1 MTDILPTQPGRSEMY
16 SMKPLHQDA
25 TVEIPTCMYPMRN
38 IHATEDGGTDPDMKT
53 LVEKDKKITNDLVS
67 LTEEVKELSRRL
79 GHTFGESSPLVSGKV
94 KTQSALPADLPDGIM
109 DFVIS
114 ASVLLPAFS
123 AVLIGEFLKSQGIH
137 VATLTQK
144 HSSLTGEVPDN
155 FLAISGGLGSR
166 LQHDVE
172 KLVFTFLWKE
182 EQFCPSLML
191 STRLQSKITGDAN
204 IGRHLCRILCPQ
216 LYNEDDLDIAAN
228 IDKWIET
235 SVQMSNGNSKEKD
248 SAVKAMNSHLGR
260 NNYFC
265 GETITLA
272 DVTILASLLA
282 NSSYVKSLP
291 KNVKKWFLTVSSCFK
306 NTISHFNVPSAWSAQ

>member
-1 MTDILPTQPGRSEMY
+1 
-16 SMKPLHQDA
+16 MKNLHD
-25 TVEIPTCMYPMRN
+25 TGNGV
-38 IHATEDGGTDPDMKT
+38 TDPDMQT

-94 KTQSALPADLPDGIM
+94 KTQTVLPGNLPDGIV

-114 ASVLLPAFS
+114 ASVSQPAFS
-123 AVLIGEFLKSQGIH
+123 AVLIGEFLKSEGIH

-144 HSSLTGEVPDN
+144 HSSLSGEIPDD
-155 FLAISGGLGSR
+155 FLAVSGGLGGR

-172 KLVFTFLWKE
+172 KLVFTFLWKDE
-182 EQFCPSLML
+182 PFCPSLMI
-191 STRLQSKITGDAN
+191 STQLQTKIIGDAN

-216 LYNEDDLDIAAN
+216 LYNEDDIDISAD
-228 IDKWIET
+228 IDKWIDA
-235 SVQMSNGNSKEKD
+235 SVQMNNGNSKEKD
-248 SAVKAMNSHLGR
+248 SALKSMNSHLGR

-272 DVTILASLLA
+272 DITILASLLA
-282 NSSYVKSLP
+282 NSNYVKSLP
-291 KNVKKWFLTVSSCFK
+291 KNVKKWFLNVSSCFK
-306 NTISHFNVPSAWSAQ
+306 NSLARFNLPSAWTAQ